1 MFGNSI
7 EKMIGFE
14 KELSE
19 FSGKEV
25 VMTVRMRDADFY
37 SIRFWEE

>member
-1 MFGNSI
+1 MFDNGI

-14 KELSE
+14 KDRLE

-25 VMTVRMRDADFY
+25 VMTIHMRDADFY